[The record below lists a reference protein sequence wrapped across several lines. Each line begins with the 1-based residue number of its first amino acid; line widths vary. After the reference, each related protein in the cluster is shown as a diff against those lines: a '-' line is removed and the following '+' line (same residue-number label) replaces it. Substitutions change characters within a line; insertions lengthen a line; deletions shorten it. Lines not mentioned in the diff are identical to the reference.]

1 MARLT
6 LTFLSLVFFTSVLAD
21 YCEDFESGTTGAF
34 WTGNPL
40 DESGSW
46 DVLLA
51 SDLRQRVPDL
61 PAEPSGSYL
70 AYISPKNSS
79 NSYIHGRLVTTAALP
94 YPAGSSISLRYWIR
108 SQYVSSA
115 ALDVRFVVGTA
126 EQPTPFLDLSDQSG
140 PTNDQW
146 RTVTAQIPASSQ
158 PVKLSIF
165 GGRGLDQLD
174 QVAIDDITVHGPD
187 GLDHPCGLV
196 PVSTT
201 TPQEPT
207 TTTPEPTTTT
217 LQTTTTTPKPTTT
230 TPEPTTTTPEPTTT
244 TPEPTTTT
252 PEPTTTT
259 PEPTTTTP
267 EPTTTTPEPTTT
279 TPEPTT
285 TTPEPTTT
293 TPEPTTTSEPTTAA
307 PEPTTT
313 TWEPT
318 TTPKPTTTTPEPTTT
333 TPEPTTTTPEA
344 TTTPAPP
351 TTPAPTTPSPAPPTH
366 DPAFGCVCSLGTHDH
381 SSDHVFTLVEL
392 PPLPAFGCDHEAEH
406 LCEEECHTSRD
417 VLEAAGAWDAQLD
430 GARLGDLA
438 CAAWG
443 QDVTDGLVTAMYQH
457 VCDLAEKHT
466 VSFEP
471 HLCCAGGVY
480 VECRWGMARNRLA
493 RLRP

>member
-1 MARLT
+1 MTRVTLT
-6 LTFLSLVFFTSVLAD
+6 LTLLAVSAALTAAD
-21 YCEDFESGTTGAF
+21 YCEDFESGDSGQL
-34 WTGNPL
+34 WSGNPL
-40 DESGSW
+40 DQAGTWE
-46 DVLLA
+46 VRLA
-51 SDLRQRVPDL
+51 SELRRQVPDL
-61 PAEPSGSYL
+61 PAEPSGRYL
-70 AYISPKNSS
+70 AWVAPLNFSS
-79 NSYIHGRLVTTAALP
+79 TEYVHGRLVTTAALP
-94 YPAGSSISLRYWIR
+94 YPAGSSISFRYWIR

-174 QVAIDDITVHGPD
+174 QVAIDDITVH
-187 GLDHPCGLV
+187 
-196 PVSTT
+196 
-201 TPQEPT
+201 
-207 TTTPEPTTTT
+207 
-217 LQTTTTTPKPTTT
+217 
-230 TPEPTTTTPEPTTT
+230 
-244 TPEPTTTT
+244 
-252 PEPTTTT
+252 
-259 PEPTTTTP
+259 
-267 EPTTTTPEPTTT
+267 
-279 TPEPTT
+279 
-285 TTPEPTTT
+285 
-293 TPEPTTTSEPTTAA
+293 
-307 PEPTTT
+307 
-313 TWEPT
+313 
-318 TTPKPTTTTPEPTTT
+318 
-333 TPEPTTTTPEA
+333 
-344 TTTPAPP
+344 APP
-351 TTPAPTTPSPAPPTH
+351 TQ
-366 DPAFGCVCSLGTHDH
+366 DPAVRCVCSLGTHDH

-417 VLEAAGAWDAQLD
+417 VLEAAGAWNAQLD

-480 VECRWGMARNRLA
+480 VECRWGMARNRLT
-493 RLRP
+493 RGRP